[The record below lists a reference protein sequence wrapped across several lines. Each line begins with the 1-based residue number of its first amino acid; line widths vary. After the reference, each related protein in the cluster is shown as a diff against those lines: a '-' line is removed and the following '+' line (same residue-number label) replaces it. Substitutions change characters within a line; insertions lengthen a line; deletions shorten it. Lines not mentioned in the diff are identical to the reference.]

1 MGPASQAFL
10 PPATLH
16 TRPSTCSGHATH
28 PLLISPR
35 VQVDKAQSSASAQSR
50 RALLLEPSF
59 PDARARTSPR
69 SRAIMQ
75 CTTVGLLQPPA
86 TSPRPPSARRA
97 AQLAWP
103 FGPPC
108 GLVRTPWRRGPP
120 TLCRPSPFGPCA
132 GRATRPVASGP
143 KFKSAQ

>member
-35 VQVDKAQSSASAQSR
+35 AQVGKAQSSASAQSR

-59 PDARARTSPR
+59 PNARARTSPR

-86 TSPRPPSARRA
+86 TSPRPSSARRSA
-97 AQLAWP
+97 
-103 FGPPC
+103 
-108 GLVRTPWRRGPP
+108 RGPAGLAFWS
-120 TLCRPSPFGPCA
+120 TLCPSA
-132 GRATRPVASGP
+132 HTLETRPTNVVPPQSVWPMCRSHHTTGCQRAEV
-143 KFKSAQ
+143 